1 MKFTLK
7 IDPQREEEVVVYCH
21 GESPLTDRLC
31 ELVEER
37 KSGIT
42 AYSDGGIVLLP
53 LGEVYAFTVEDGHVA
68 AITERGR
75 LRVRERIYQLEGMV
89 GDDFVKINQS
99 TLANLGHVDRFDVTI
114 GGALAVI
121 FKNGYRD
128 YVSRRQ
134 LRAVKE
140 RIKERNGLNNE

>member
-7 IDPQREEEVVVYCH
+7 IDPCREEEVVVYCH
-21 GESPLTDRLC
+21 NESALTERLR
-31 ELVEER
+31 EAVEEH

-42 AYSDGGIVLLP
+42 AYSDGGIVLLS
-53 LGEVYAFTVEDGHVA
+53 LGEVYAFTVEDGHVT

-75 LRVRERIYQLEGMV
+75 LRVRERIYQLEETV
-89 GDDFVKINQS
+89 GARFVKINQS
-99 TLANLGHVDRFDVTI
+99 TLANLSHVDRFDVTI
-114 GGALAVI
+114 GGSLAVI

>member
-1 MKFTLK
+1 MKIATT
-7 IDPQREEEVVVYCH
+7 I
-21 GESPLTDRLC
+21 
-31 ELVEER
+31 
-37 KSGIT
+37 
-42 AYSDGGIVLLP
+42 
-53 LGEVYAFTVEDGHVA
+53 GEVYAFTVEDGHVT

-75 LRVRERIYQLEGMV
+75 LRVRERIYQLEETV
-89 GDDFVKINQS
+89 GARFVKINQS
-99 TLANLGHVDRFDVTI
+99 TLANLSHVDRFDVTI
-114 GGALAVI
+114 GGALTVI